1 MIQTYQQKIFRIL
14 ISVITFLLVLLQSSC
29 HPLKPFSDVE
39 IADAAKLI
47 KSRQN
52 SADFV
57 ILDVRTPE
65 EFATGFIAGA
75 INLDFKSAE
84 FSGKADEL
92 DKTKSYLVYCRSG
105 GRSAK
110 AMTMM
115 KEKGFKRVYN
125 LRGGIIEWNAQKQP
139 VQGQKE

>member
-1 MIQTYQQKIFRIL
+1 MQLNGQKIFKIL
-14 ISVITFLLVLLQSSC
+14 ITFLMLQMVLWLSSC

-39 IADAAKLI
+39 TADATKLI
-47 KSRQN
+47 KSKQN
-52 SADFV
+52 SVKFI

-84 FSGKADEL
+84 FAGKLDGL
-92 DKTKSYLVYCRSG
+92 DKSKTYLVYCRAG

-110 AMTMM
+110 AMAMM
-115 KEKGFKRVYN
+115 KEKGFERVYN
-125 LRGGIIEWNAQKQP
+125 LRGGITEWNAQKLPLKNQ
-139 VQGQKE
+139 